1 MNAFS
6 RIVQFF
12 KEAQVEAKKVA
23 WPSKKQVVRHTIAVV
38 ALSLFVAVILGAF
51 DFMFTLFLERF
62 LL

>member
-38 ALSLFVAVILGAF
+38 ALSVFVAIILGTF
-51 DFMFTLFLERF
+51 DFAFAIILERF
-62 LL
+62 IL